1 MNYPRLKFKIHLIK
15 EAVYRRR
22 HKIAFIQ
29 SQICDDNQESIE
41 NRLSQ
46 MLIEVSVSFSKKLL
60 LVMITCVNFEAKI

>member
-46 MLIEVSVSFSKKLL
+46 MLIEVSVSF
-60 LVMITCVNFEAKI
+60 